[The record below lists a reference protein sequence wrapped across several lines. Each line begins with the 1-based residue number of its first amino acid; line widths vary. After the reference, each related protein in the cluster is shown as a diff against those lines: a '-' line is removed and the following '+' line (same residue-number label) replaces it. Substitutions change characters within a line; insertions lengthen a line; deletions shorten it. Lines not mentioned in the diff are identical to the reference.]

1 MSERKAAFLVCDDVL
16 VSLNG
21 KYFFNGVYTGDIVIP
36 LSELQVSQLVV
47 VFIFSTPIAKPFK
60 TLKLQVQ
67 LPGEQNPR
75 LLDASASLGALLQ
88 SGRTLQ
94 QFRIPFHI
102 ASPILRP
109 GAIEMK
115 ILHEEGETLAGRQ
128 WIVTAEQAQAM
139 LSPAPVKS
147 N

>member
-1 MSERKAAFLVCDDVL
+1 MNERKAAFLVCDDVL

-36 LSELQVSQLVV
+36 SSELQVSQLVV
-47 VFIFSTPIAKPFK
+47 VFMFSTPIAKPFK
-60 TLKLQVQ
+60 TLKLQVR
-67 LPGEQNPR
+67 LPGEQDPR
-75 LLDASASLGALLQ
+75 LLDASASLGAPLP

-109 GAIEMK
+109 GVIEMK

-128 WIVTAEQAQAM
+128 WIVTVEQAQAM
-139 LSPAPVKS
+139 LSPAPAKP